1 MPTPAQVVDPITIA
15 NYSKMEWQNTV
26 NHYPTAKN
34 FMKKGNINRDVGG
47 TQLSW
52 PIEAGLDENHVVQDY
67 EDVAD
72 LYTMTTNYA
81 RANIDWG
88 LIGSFKAISKGQLR
102 TNSGNEALVK
112 FGRKTVP
119 SMFKNLLNQNTGSL
133 FWHFFNTNLYS
144 YVSANN
150 KVPFAGLPSVFTGT
164 TAITWSSASKQG
176 TINNT
181 NYAGLTCVEGGLTS
195 VTIPRDDAWTPQAF
209 NITAGAYG
217 NSSAPTF
224 AVNAFAILTD
234 AISAT
239 SKFDAND
246 PTKQC
251 QEVVLT
257 RSLYNDFATLMQQKQ
272 SFLLTGKVSKG
283 AAFGIGMDV
292 MSGLEHNG
300 VPVRWDGH
308 IPADTGYLLN
318 YDQLFLDLQPRYEFS
333 KDSNSALTTSGDD
346 DGIFETEVRYNDGR
360 MAVTVSATCPGQ
372 FRINPRYQGM
382 LYAGA

>member
-15 NYSKMEWQNTV
+15 NYSKMEWKNTV
-26 NHYPTAKN
+26 EHYPTAKR
-34 FMKKGNINRDVGG
+34 FMQKGNVNRDVGG
-47 TQLSW
+47 DQLQW
-52 PIEAGLDENHVVQDY
+52 PIEAGVDENHVIQDY
-67 EDVAD
+67 EDVSS
-72 LYTMTTNYA
+72 LYTMTVNYA
-81 RANIDWG
+81 RATIDWG

-102 TNSGNEALVK
+102 TNSGAQALVK

-119 SMFKNLLNQNTGSL
+119 SMFKNLLNQASGSL
-133 FWHFFNTNLYS
+133 FWHLFNTNLYS

-164 TAITWSSASKQG
+164 TAITWSSTIKQG
-176 TINNT
+176 VINNT
-181 NYAGLTCVEGGLTS
+181 NYAGLTCVSGGLTS

-209 NITAGAYG
+209 NTTSTAYG
-217 NSSAPTF
+217 STTPTF
-224 AVNAFAILTD
+224 AGNAFAILTD
-234 AISAT
+234 SISGC
-239 SKFDAND
+239 SKFDAED
-246 PTKQC
+246 SSMQT

-257 RSLYNDFATLMQQKQ
+257 RAMYNDFASLMQQKQ

-292 MSGLEHNG
+292 MTGLEHNG
-300 VPVRWDGH
+300 VPIRWDGH

-318 YDQLFLDLQPRYEFS
+318 YDQMFLDLQPRYEFS
-333 KDSNSALTTSGDD
+333 KDSNSALATSGDD

-360 MAVTVSATCPGQ
+360 MAVTVSAACPGQ

>member
-52 PIEAGLDENHVVQDY
+52 PIEAGMDENHVVQDY

-81 RANIDWG
+81 RASIDWG

-144 YVSANN
+144 YVSTNN

-181 NYAGLTCVEGGLTS
+181 NYAGLTCVSGGLTS

-209 NITAGAYG
+209 NTTSGAYG

-224 AVNAFAILTD
+224 ALNAFAILSD
-234 AISAT
+234 AISAC

-246 PTKQC
+246 PTKQT

-257 RSLYNDFATLMQQKQ
+257 RSLYVDFATLMQQKQ

-292 MSGLEHNG
+292 MAGLEHNG

-308 IPADTGYLLN
+308 VPASTGYLLN
-318 YDQLFLDLQPRYEFS
+318 YDQMFLDLQPRYEFS

>member
-26 NHYPTAKN
+26 NHYPTAKK
-34 FMKKGNINRDVGG
+34 FMQKGNINRDVGG

-195 VTIPRDDAWTPQAF
+195 VTIPRTDAWTPQAF
-209 NITAGAYG
+209 NTTSGAYG
-217 NSSAPTF
+217 NSAAPTF
-224 AVNAFAILTD
+224 ALNAFAILSD
-234 AISAT
+234 AISAC

-246 PTKQC
+246 ATKQT

-292 MSGLEHNG
+292 MAGLEHNG
-300 VPVRWDGH
+300 IPIRWDGH
-308 IPADTGYLLN
+308 VAASTGFLLN
-318 YDQLFLDLQPRYEFS
+318 YDQMYLDLQPRYEFS

-382 LYAGA
+382 LFAGA

>member
-1 MPTPAQVVDPITIA
+1 MPTPTQVVDPITIA
-15 NYSKMEWQNTV
+15 NYSKMEWQNVV

-52 PIEAGLDENHVVQDY
+52 PIEGGLNENHVVQDY

-81 RANIDWG
+81 RASIDWG

-119 SMFKNLLNQNTGSL
+119 SMFRDLLNQGSGSL
-133 FWHFFNTNLYS
+133 FWHLFNTNLYS
-144 YVSANN
+144 YVSSNN

-181 NYAGLTCVEGGLTS
+181 NYAGLTCVESGLTS
-195 VTIPRDDAWTPQAF
+195 ITNPRSDAWTPQAF
-209 NITAGAYG
+209 NTTSGLYG

-224 AVNAFAILTD
+224 ALNAFAILSD
-234 AISAT
+234 AISAC

-246 PTKQC
+246 TTKQT

-257 RSLYNDFATLMQQKQ
+257 RALYNDFAALMQQKQ

-292 MSGLEHNG
+292 MAGLEHNG

-308 IPADTGYLLN
+308 IPASTGYLLN
-318 YDQLFLDLQPRYEFS
+318 YDQMFLDLQPRYEFS
-333 KDSNSALTTSGDD
+333 KDANSALTTSGDD

-372 FRINPRYQGM
+372 FRFNPRYLGM

>member
-15 NYSKMEWQNTV
+15 NYSKMEWLNTV

-52 PIEAGLDENHVVQDY
+52 PVEAGMDENHVVQDY

-81 RANIDWG
+81 RAAIDWG

-144 YVSANN
+144 YVSTNN

-164 TAITWSSASKQG
+164 TAITWSSTAKQG

-181 NYAGLTCVEGGLTS
+181 NYAGLTCVSGGLTS

-209 NITAGAYG
+209 NTTSTAYG
-217 NSSAPTF
+217 STTPTF
-224 AVNAFAILTD
+224 AANAFAILSD
-234 AISAT
+234 AISAC

-246 PTKQC
+246 PTKQT

-257 RSLYNDFATLMQQKQ
+257 RSMYVDFATLMQQKQ

-292 MSGLEHNG
+292 MAGLEHNG

-308 IPADTGYLLN
+308 IPASTGYLLN
-318 YDQLFLDLQPRYEFS
+318 YDQMFLDLQPRYEFS

-360 MAVTVSATCPGQ
+360 LAVTVSAVCPGQ

>member
-52 PIEAGLDENHVVQDY
+52 PIEAGMDENHVVQDY

-181 NYAGLTCVEGGLTS
+181 NYAGLTCVSGGLTS

-209 NITAGAYG
+209 NTTSGAYG

-224 AVNAFAILTD
+224 ALNAFAILSD
-234 AISAT
+234 AISAC

-246 PTKQC
+246 PTKQT

-257 RSLYNDFATLMQQKQ
+257 RSMYVDFATLMQQKQ

-292 MSGLEHNG
+292 MAGLEHNG

-308 IPADTGYLLN
+308 VPASTGYLLN
-318 YDQLFLDLQPRYEFS
+318 YDQMFLDLQPRYEFS

>member
-195 VTIPRDDAWTPQAF
+195 VTIPRSDAWTPQAF
-209 NITAGAYG
+209 NITSGAYG
-217 NSSAPTF
+217 NSATPTF
-224 AVNAFAILTD
+224 ALNAFAILSD
-234 AISAT
+234 AISAC

-246 PTKQC
+246 PTKQT

-257 RSLYNDFATLMQQKQ
+257 RSLYVDFATLMQQKQ

-292 MSGLEHNG
+292 MAGLEHNG

-308 IPADTGYLLN
+308 VPASTGYLLN
-318 YDQLFLDLQPRYEFS
+318 YDQMFLDLQPRYEFS

>member
-15 NYSKMEWQNTV
+15 NYSKMEWLNTV

-52 PIEAGLDENHVVQDY
+52 PVEAGMDENHVVQDY

-81 RANIDWG
+81 RASIDWG

-144 YVSANN
+144 YVSSNN

-164 TAITWSSASKQG
+164 TAITWSSATKQG

-181 NYAGLTCVEGGLTS
+181 NYAGLTCVLSGLTS

-209 NITAGAYG
+209 NTTSGLYG
-217 NSSAPTF
+217 NSAAPTF
-224 AVNAFAILTD
+224 ALNAFAILSD
-234 AISAT
+234 AISAC

-246 PTKQC
+246 PTKQT

-257 RSLYNDFATLMQQKQ
+257 RSMYVDFATLMQQKQ

-292 MSGLEHNG
+292 MAGLEHNG

-308 IPADTGYLLN
+308 VPASTGYLLN
-318 YDQLFLDLQPRYEFS
+318 YDQMYLDLQPRYEFS

>member
-15 NYSKMEWQNTV
+15 NYSKMEWLNTV

-144 YVSANN
+144 YVSTNN

-176 TINNT
+176 IINNT
-181 NYAGLTCVEGGLTS
+181 NYAGLTCVESGLTS
-195 VTIPRDDAWTPQAF
+195 VTIPRSDAWTPQAF
-209 NITAGAYG
+209 NTTSGAYG
-217 NSSAPTF
+217 NSAAPTF

-234 AISAT
+234 AISGC

-246 PTKQC
+246 STKQT

-257 RSLYNDFATLMQQKQ
+257 RALYNSFATLMQQKQ
-272 SFLLTGKVSKG
+272 SFLLTGKVGKG
-283 AAFGIGMDV
+283 AAFGIGMDQMV
-292 MSGLEHNG
+292 GLEHNG
-300 VPVRWDGH
+300 IPIRWDGH
-308 IPADTGYLLN
+308 VAADTGFLLN
-318 YDQLFLDLQPRYEFS
+318 YDQLYLDLQPRYEFS

-382 LYAGA
+382 LFAGA